1 VAFSKLRLIYFPLF
15 VFLLIACNKR
25 EKRSQLVHLI
35 GNAQGTTYSIK
46 YFDSLNKDYQ
56 PQIDS
61 ILEAVDLSMSTYIPN
76 SIISKVNENKW
87 VKVDTLFKE
96 VFYISVEIWQQSDSI
111 FDPTVGALV
120 NAWGFGPG
128 EKIEMDS
135 LKVDSILKFTGLEK
149 VSIRPNGTVKKEFK
163 QTYLDFNAIAQGFTV
178 DLVARFFES
187 KKIENYLVEIGGEIR
202 AGASNLSNN
211 FDWLVAIDNPQQS
224 QNGRLIAT
232 LKLKNMALATS
243 GNYRKFYIDTI
254 TGERYVHTI
263 NPKTGYPQK
272 SNILSASVLAAH
284 CMDADGYA
292 TVFMASDLEK
302 SMQILDSLASKMDA
316 YILYL
321 DENGNLQTYITPGF
335 KSYLIE

>member
-1 VAFSKLRLIYFPLF
+1 MAFSTKSLFHILLIAFLF
-15 VFLLIACNKR
+15 IACNKR

-46 YFDSLNKDYQ
+46 YFDSINRDYQ

-61 ILEAVDLSMSTYIPN
+61 IIEAVDLSMSTYIPN
-76 SIISKVNENKW
+76 SIISKINSNIR
-87 VKVDTLFKE
+87 VKTDTLFRE
-96 VFYISVEIWQQSDSI
+96 VFYKSVEIWQQTDSI

-135 LKVDSILKFTGLEK
+135 LKVDSILKFTGLDK
-149 VSIRPNGTVKKEFK
+149 VSLRPDGYIKKEFK
-163 QTYLDFNAIAQGFTV
+163 DTYLDFNAIAQGFTV

-187 KKIENYLVEIGGEIR
+187 KKVENYLVEIGGEIR
-202 AGASNLSNN
+202 AGGKNLSNN
-211 FDWLVAIDNPQQS
+211 FDWLVAIDHPQQTE
-224 QNGRLIAT
+224 NGGLIAT

-243 GNYRKFYIDTI
+243 GNYRKFFIDTL

-263 NPKTGYPQK
+263 NPKTGYPQR
-272 SNILSASVLAAH
+272 SNVLSASVLAAQ

-302 SMQILDSLASKMDA
+302 SKKILDSLASKMDA

-321 DENGNLQTYITPGF
+321 DENGNLQKYITPGF
-335 KSYLIE
+335 KSYLID

>member
-1 VAFSKLRLIYFPLF
+1 MAFSKLRLIYFPLAL
-15 VFLLIACNKR
+15 FLLIACNKR

-61 ILEAVDLSMSTYIPN
+61 IIEAVDLSMSTYIPN
-76 SIISKVNENKW
+76 SIISKVNENKR

-96 VFYISVEIWQQSDSI
+96 VFYKSVEIWQESDSI

-135 LKVDSILKFTGLEK
+135 LKVDSILEFTGLSK
-149 VSIRPNGTVKKEFK
+149 VTIRPNSYVKKEFK
-163 QTYLDFNAIAQGFTV
+163 QTYLDFNALAQGFTV

-187 KKIENYLVEIGGEIR
+187 KRIENYLVEIGGEIR
-202 AGASNLSNN
+202 AGGKNLSNN
-211 FDWLVAIDNPQQS
+211 FDWLVAIDHPQQTE
-224 QNGRLIAT
+224 NGGLIAT

-243 GNYRKFYIDTI
+243 GNYRKFYIDTL
-254 TGERYVHTI
+254 TGEQYAHTI
-263 NPKTGYPQK
+263 NPKTGYPQR
-272 SNILSASVLAAH
+272 SNILSASVLAAQ

-321 DENGNLQTYITPGF
+321 DENGKLQKYITPGF
-335 KSYLIE
+335 KAYLID